1 MSKSR
6 TILVVGASRG
16 IGTRLVAQLAARGDT
31 VIATCR
37 KRTGDLDGAGVTV
50 IDGVDVAE
58 AAAGARV
65 LAALGDR
72 RIDDVVIVAGILER
86 VSLDDVGTAAGQASI
101 RRQFEVNALGP
112 LMLAAALAPRLRDG
126 SRLAFLTSRMGSI
139 ADNGSGGHYGY
150 RMSKAALNMAGKS
163 LAIDLKPR
171 GIAVALLHPGLVRTR
186 MVNFN
191 PQAIPPEEAVR
202 GLLARIDALTLATS
216 GSFWHA
222 NGELLPW

>member
-16 IGTRLVAQLAARGDT
+16 IGTRLVAQLAARGDS

-37 KRTGDLDGAGVTV
+37 KPTAGLAQQGVTV
-50 IDGVDVAE
+50 IDGIDVADP
-58 AAAGARV
+58 AAGARV

-72 RIDDVVIVAGILER
+72 AIDDVIIVAGILER
-86 VSLDDVGTAAGQASI
+86 VSLDDVGTAAGQASV

-112 LMLAAALAPRLRDG
+112 LMLAAALAPRLHDG

-150 RMSKAALNMAGKS
+150 RMSKAALNMAGMS
-163 LAIDLKPR
+163 LARDLKDK
-171 GIAVALLHPGLVRTR
+171 GVAVALLHPGYVQTDMTGGHGQLT
-186 MVNFN
+186 
-191 PQAIPPEEAVR
+191 ADESAA
-202 GLLARIDALTLATS
+202 LLIARLDGMNAGNS

-222 NGELLPW
+222 SGEVLPW